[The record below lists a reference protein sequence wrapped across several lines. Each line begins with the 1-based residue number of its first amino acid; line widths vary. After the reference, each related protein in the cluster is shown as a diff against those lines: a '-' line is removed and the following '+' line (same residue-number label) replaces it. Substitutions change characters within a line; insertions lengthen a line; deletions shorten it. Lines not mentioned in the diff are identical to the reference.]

1 MVFAEQHCRRKY
13 ATEGGFLM
21 KMKYLL
27 VSVLMSLCVAVWP
40 AQGAATVTD
49 EVKKVADE
57 VIRVVSSKELK
68 KTQNEGK
75 RRAELKKTIGSIFD
89 YGQMAKLAMGAHWK
103 KLTPA
108 EQKAFGPLFQTLLEN
123 SYANKIESYNNEKI
137 VYLKESV
144 EGDYA
149 EVKSKVTTSRGEEFS
164 IDYRL
169 SKQGSKWMVH
179 DVVIEGVS
187 LVANYRSQFN
197 RIIKT
202 QGSNELM
209 KKLQSKSA
217 EIKAL

>member
-1 MVFAEQHCRRKY
+1 
-13 ATEGGFLM
+13 M
-21 KMKYLL
+21 KMKFML

-40 AQGAATVTD
+40 AQGAATVTE

-57 VIRVVSSKELK
+57 VIRIVSSKELK
-68 KTQNEGK
+68 KPQNEGK
-75 RRAELKKTIGSIFD
+75 RREALKKTIASIFD

-103 KLTPA
+103 KRTPA
-108 EQKAFGPLFQTLLEN
+108 EQKAFGPLFQTLLEK

-137 VYLKESV
+137 VYLRESV

-149 EVKSKVTTSRGEEFS
+149 EVKSKVTTVKGEEFS
-164 IDYRL
+164 LDYRL
-169 SKQGSKWMVH
+169 RKEGNKWMVY

-197 RIIKT
+197 RIIQS
-202 QGSNELM
+202 QGYNELL
-209 KKLQSKSA
+209 KKLQTKSA